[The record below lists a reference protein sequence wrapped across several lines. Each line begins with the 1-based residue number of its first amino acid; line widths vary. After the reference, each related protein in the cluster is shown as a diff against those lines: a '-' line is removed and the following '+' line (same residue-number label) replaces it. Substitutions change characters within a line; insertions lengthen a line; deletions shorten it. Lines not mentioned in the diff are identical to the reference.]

1 MATLREIRTR
11 IKSVKSTQQLTKAMK
26 MVAAAKLRRAQDR
39 ALQARPYAA
48 KLKELLDSLSGK
60 VDTSINPLLTPR
72 SEVKNVLVIL
82 VTADRG
88 LCGAFNTN
96 IIKMAQRVV
105 DQEYAEYSRE
115 GRVQMICAGRRGYD
129 FFRKRGYNVVFGNPT
144 IFNQLNFEAA
154 KEIVDKATELY
165 LSGEVDKV
173 HVVYNEFK
181 NVVSPNLISETFL
194 PIAPAKKEDDGAA
207 NATRQNQVVPIV
219 DYIYEPSPE
228 AIINELVPKHL
239 NTQMWRMLLESNA
252 AEQASRMTAMDSATD
267 NAKEL
272 LRSLSITYNRARQ
285 AAITKEILEI
295 VGGASALEQSAN

>member
-60 VDTSINPLLTPR
+60 VDTTINPLLTPR

-82 VTADRG
+82 VTSDRG

-96 IIKMAQRVV
+96 IIKMAQRLI
-105 DQEYAEYSRE
+105 DQDYADMSRQ
-115 GRVQMICAGRRGYD
+115 GRVKMICAGRRGND
-129 FFRKRGYNVVFGNPT
+129 FFRKRGYNVVYGYPN
-144 IFNQLNFEAA
+144 IFNQLDFNAA
-154 KEIVDKATELY
+154 KEIVEKATELY

-173 HVVYNEFK
+173 HVIYNEFK
-181 NVVSPNLISETFL
+181 NVVSPNLISEVFL
-194 PIAPAKKEDDGAA
+194 PIAPSKKDDAGSDAA
-207 NATRQNQVVPIV
+207 RQNKLVPIV

-239 NTQMWRMLLESNA
+239 NTQLWRVLLESNA

-295 VGGASALEQSAN
+295 VGGANALEQSA